1 MQNNERK
8 HNNSKGY
15 YILLAALVLVAGIS
29 GYIFLSDAEPTA
41 DMPRPELSVPVE
53 TTEPA
58 VPESKVPAKTDPE
71 GEKTVPT
78 LGMPERTV
86 MPVSGDVLQSY
97 AMDSLSFNTTTK
109 DWRVHGGVDLSAELG
124 QDVCAARSGTVMA
137 VYEDNYY
144 GMTVVLQ
151 HEDGY
156 TTSYCGLT
164 AEPSVAAGEDVA
176 AGQVLGQVG
185 GTALIETAMEPHLH
199 FEVCKNGDPID
210 PAGFLYG

>member
-8 HNNSKGY
+8 HNNTKGY
-15 YILLAALVLVAGIS
+15 YILLAALALVAGIS

-53 TTEPA
+53 TA
-58 VPESKVPAKTDPE
+58 VPDDTEGKTTTEAPAE

-86 MPVSGDVLQSY
+86 MPVSGDMLQPY
-97 AMDSLSFNTTTK
+97 AMESLSYNTTTR

-124 QDVCAARSGTVMA
+124 QDVRAARSGTVMA
-137 VYEDNYY
+137 VYEDDYY

-151 HEDGY
+151 HKDGY
-156 TTSYCGLT
+156 TTSYCGLA
-164 AEPSVAAGEDVA
+164 AEPSVAAGEDVT
-176 AGQVLGQVG
+176 AGQVLGQIG
-185 GTALIETAMEPHLH
+185 GTALIETAMEDHLH
-199 FEVCKNGDPID
+199 FEVCKDGEPID
-210 PAGFLYG
+210 PAGFLYS